1 MTCARGRSRLM
12 PRCRSAP
19 QSTAQLCL
27 FALAAVSCSL
37 SFASTTFMC
46 SCGNPKAHG
55 KSITKS
61 NHQQHVEY
69 TSVEP
74 PVRQL
79 FGTPESS
86 TQHAMKLGCAVAVM
100 LALAVRPFNG
110 AYGDRSYKV
119 KRRAIVCKALQADT
133 ICTTGSIN
141 CPIKTPS
148 VTTGP
153 ASSATSLHTAPAC
166 DCMNLSSFSISAT
179 SPADSS
185 ACALT
190 GLFPEMEKA
199 SSAAR
204 MAAPRRMQSARR
216 VGKARTSHAS
226 ARTARHATNTAGGT
240 RKTVGSKLQ
249 KTLKPTVLGASYDP
263 SCLRTRI
270 QLGLRISSRIRSAS
284 GREFKTPS
292 ATKGLTKSSGV
303 YILGSLFEAT
313 MESRIQ
319 YHEKTADSVSEL
331 RSSLHS
337 LA

>member
-1 MTCARGRSRLM
+1 MTFSRARSRLM

-37 SFASTTFMC
+37 TFASTTFMW

-74 PVRQL
+74 PARQM
-79 FGTPESS
+79 FGTAEDS

-100 LALAVRPFNG
+100 LALVVRPFNG
-110 AYGDRSYKV
+110 THSDRSYKV

-133 ICTTGSIN
+133 IYTTGSSN
-141 CPIKTPS
+141 FPFKTPLL
-148 VTTGP
+148 TTGP
-153 ASSATSLHTAPAC
+153 PSSVISLHTAPSC
-166 DCMNLSSFSISAT
+166 DCMSLNSFSISAA
-179 SPADSS
+179 SPAESS
-185 ACALT
+185 ACELT
-190 GLFPEMEKA
+190 GLLPEMEKVP
-199 SSAAR
+199 SAAR
-204 MAAPRRMQSARR
+204 VAAPRRMQSARR
-216 VGKARTSHAS
+216 VGKARASQAS
-226 ARTARHATNTAGGT
+226 ARTTRHATCAGSRT

-249 KTLKPTVLGASYDP
+249 KILKPTVLGASYDP

-292 ATKGLTKSSGV
+292 ATKGLTKCSGV
-303 YILGSLFEAT
+303 CILASRFEAT
-313 MESRIQ
+313 MEGRI
-319 YHEKTADSVSEL
+319 
-331 RSSLHS
+331 
-337 LA
+337 